1 MRSSARC
8 WSTPADN
15 ATPRL
20 RLTENQRPVTLD
32 AVTRRTKTPK
42 PRLGPF
48 VWPMQMQLLRLT
60 FLSFGRLLAVPLVAL
75 MVFAASD
82 RVAVANASTGHH
94 GSLTVR
100 LGFRRLSG
108 TVFWNSERYV
118 FARSGWTG
126 SAISRGVLIDD
137 RTDKRRQLTF
147 PPGCSPDAMG
157 AGAVALSCDSG
168 LTRTQRIYDITTGQT
183 RVFTQNPSLVQPD
196 GVCGAGALPGSP
208 IATVVALGTRWV
220 GLDAGSPD
228 PRSFDR
234 FVLQDRQTGQALCDP
249 AGAHVTIDLNSA
261 ALTGKPCSPLTVPVL
276 RRTLGGQ
283 GAGSLT
289 ALGDGF
295 ELAAGA
301 NSYLE
306 RCGTRLHEFLTS
318 NRYQASSAVGIQC
331 PAVACSP
338 PANSHM
344 IVWPGRGR
352 ILGVWLPSRQRFMIS
367 VPDSV
372 DPSHGTDAEY
382 EVGLT
387 ERHLYLS
394 TLTHVWQAPIPTQ
407 PVESR
412 RPR

>member
-1 MRSSARC
+1 
-8 WSTPADN
+8 
-15 ATPRL
+15 
-20 RLTENQRPVTLD
+20 
-32 AVTRRTKTPK
+32 
-42 PRLGPF
+42 
-48 VWPMQMQLLRLT
+48 
-60 FLSFGRLLAVPLVAL
+60 
-75 MVFAASD
+75 
-82 RVAVANASTGHH
+82 
-94 GSLTVR
+94 
-100 LGFRRLSG
+100 
-108 TVFWNSERYV
+108 
-118 FARSGWTG
+118 
-126 SAISRGVLIDD
+126 
-137 RTDKRRQLTF
+137 
-147 PPGCSPDAMG
+147 
-157 AGAVALSCDSG
+157 
-168 LTRTQRIYDITTGQT
+168 
-183 RVFTQNPSLVQPD
+183 
-196 GVCGAGALPGSP
+196 
-208 IATVVALGTRWV
+208 V

-228 PRSFDR
+228 ARSFDR
-234 FVLQDRQTGQALCDP
+234 FVFQNRQTGQALCDP

-261 ALTGKPCSPLTVPVL
+261 ALTGRACSPLTVPVL
-276 RRTLGGQ
+276 RRSFGGER
-283 GAGSLT
+283 AGSLT

-306 RCGTRLHEFLTS
+306 QCGTRLHEFLTS
-318 NRYQASSAVGIQC
+318 NRYQASSPVGIQC

-338 PANSHM
+338 PANSHV

-382 EVGLT
+382 EIGLT

>member
-1 MRSSARC
+1 
-8 WSTPADN
+8 
-15 ATPRL
+15 
-20 RLTENQRPVTLD
+20 
-32 AVTRRTKTPK
+32 
-42 PRLGPF
+42 
-48 VWPMQMQLLRLT
+48 MQLLRLT
-60 FLSFGRLLAVPLVAL
+60 FLGVGRLLAVPLVAL

-82 RVAVANASTGHH
+82 RVAMTNASTGHH

-100 LGFRRLSG
+100 LRFRRLSG
-108 TVFWNSERYV
+108 TVFLNSERYV
-118 FARSGWTG
+118 FARSGFTG

-137 RTDKRRQLTF
+137 RTDKRRELMF
-147 PPGCSPDAMG
+147 PPGCAPEAMG
-157 AGAVALSCDSG
+157 AGALALFCDSG
-168 LTRTQRIYDITTGQT
+168 LTGTQRIYDITTGQT
-183 RVFTQNPSLVQPD
+183 RVFTPAPSLDQPD
-196 GVCGAGALPGSP
+196 GVCGAGAVPGSP
-208 IATVVALGTRWV
+208 IATVVALGTRWA

-228 PRSFDR
+228 ARSFDR
-234 FVLQDRQTGQALCDP
+234 FVFQNRQTGQVLCDP

-261 ALTGKPCSPLTVPVL
+261 ALTGKACAPLTRPVL
-276 RRTLGGQ
+276 RRPLGGQ

-318 NRYQASSAVGIQC
+318 NRYQASSPVGIQC

-338 PANSHM
+338 PANSHV

-352 ILGVWLPSRQRFMIS
+352 ILGVWLPSRQRFTIS

-372 DPSHGTDAEY
+372 DPSHGTDAQY

-387 ERHLYLS
+387 ARHLYLS
-394 TLTHVWQAPIPTQ
+394 TLTHVWQAPIPAQ
-407 PVESR
+407 PAESR